1 MYTVPPPVSPGGP
14 GGPSTPVSPFIP
26 FSPSL
31 PPLPEAPVVPGCP
44 SRPSLPLSTSMAE
57 QEESLSGA
65 SRLLRG
71 PAPEGEEGGGEKE
84 GRVEGIEG
92 VGVMRREG
100 VWE

>member
-1 MYTVPPPVSPGGP
+1 M
-14 GGPSTPVSPFIP
+14 
-26 FSPSL
+26 
-31 PPLPEAPVVPGCP
+31 VPGCP
-44 SRPSLPLSTSMAE
+44 SRPSLPLSTSIAE

-71 PAPEGEEGGGEKE
+71 PAPKGEEGGGVRERE

-92 VGVMRREG
+92 VGVERREG